1 MIFCKKKFLNS
12 ADIIKSIEKY
22 FNIKFYINPVVRGLK
37 QLLIS
42 LFAVIIVSCSQ
53 PLPKNSKGPLRISKT
68 NPRYFTDKGGTAVY
82 LTGSHTWNNLVEMNI

>member
-1 MIFCKKKFLNS
+1 MIFYENKFLNS

-22 FNIKFYINPVVRGLK
+22 FNIKFYINPIVWGFK

-53 PLPKNSKGPLRISKT
+53 PPPENSTGPLRISKT
-68 NPRYFTDKGGTAVY
+68 NPRYFTDKSGTAVY
-82 LTGSHTWNNLVEMNI
+82 LPDLIHGII